1 MPVTESTG
9 TAAEGMRVPCDNA
22 AVGTRAVDAA
32 AATAPE
38 DRPDDVGTFAV
49 FLVPNEAGPVAID
62 VLTESLVV
70 VLASTDVASAG
81 AGAALSALVCCGDG
95 LSEGVRSLG
104 EGLGLGLGLDNNP
117 VGSDT
122 DGAETTGSA
131 DTVGT
136 GVPAPG
142 SPIPSA

>member
-22 AVGTRAVDAA
+22 AVGTRAVDVA

-49 FLVPNEAGPVAID
+49 FLVPNEAGAVAVD

-70 VLASTDVASAG
+70 ALASTDVASAG
-81 AGAALSALVCCGDG
+81 AGAAPSALVCCGDG
-95 LSEGVRSLG
+95 LSEGVGSLG
-104 EGLGLGLGLDNNP
+104 EGLGLGLDNNP